1 MTTVNFDAFDDS
13 SGKRM
18 ADVFEKRFIF
28 LGNQNMLLNAF
39 FSLLYGF
46 VTSGENLIL

>member
-13 SGKRM
+13 SEKRM

-39 FSLLYGF
+39 FSLLYVCF
-46 VTSGENLIL
+46 TSGENLIV